1 MRRVLAL
8 IALVAAG
15 ILAGGSL
22 LPVQGNRTTD
32 AERRSTVD
40 ASSALSPV
48 TGRDAQVDIERLSE
62 LAVDGAPANVYT
74 DLGLAYLRQ
83 GRATADPAYLTLAS
97 DAFETALSAEET
109 NYRALVGS
117 AVLAGSQHRF
127 DEMERLGRVAVAVNP
142 SSGAA
147 HGVLGDALFE
157 QGRYGAAIEAY
168 QEMLDRRPDLAA
180 YSRISYLYE
189 TLGNNAAAVRW
200 MLLAL
205 DASVGSLDIAYSSY
219 HLFLVELRR
228 GNEGIARRHL
238 QRAIELAP
246 NDHLTLAGQ
255 GHLAFVD
262 GDIELARRLFRAA
275 FEKVPSLAY
284 MGALAELAT
293 IQGDTEEAERY
304 YDMAFEREQQFL
316 ANDALVDAELA
327 VFSTDAGRVEHALE
341 LATSLHRA
349 RPTGATEEALGW
361 SLFNSGRSAR
371 ALKLLQA
378 SIDHGGDSH
387 TLFFAA
393 QAALELGRQPLAQ
406 RYLARAL
413 YLDPYFSYR
422 YAGIAQEQL
431 DELRTATSSNSDQ
444 G

>member
-1 MRRVLAL
+1 MRRVLL
-8 IALVAAG
+8 PIALVVTG

-22 LPVQGNRTTD
+22 LPAQGNRSPED
-32 AERRSTVD
+32 PSRSAVD
-40 ASSALSPV
+40 ATSAISPV
-48 TGRDAQVDIERLSE
+48 SGRDAQADIERLKQ
-62 LAVDGAPANVYT
+62 LATSDASANVHA

-97 DAFETALSAEET
+97 DAFESALSVDET

-117 AVLAGSQHRF
+117 AVLAGSRHRF
-127 DEMERLGRVAVAVNP
+127 DDMERLGREAVAINP

-189 TLGNNAAAVRW
+189 TLGNNAAAARW
-200 MLLAL
+200 MRLAL
-205 DASVGSLDIAYSSY
+205 DASVGSADIAYSSY

-228 GNEGIARRHL
+228 GNEGVARRHL
-238 QRAIELAP
+238 QRAIELSP
-246 NDHLTLAGQ
+246 DDHLTLAGQ

-275 FEKVPSLAY
+275 FETVPSLAY
-284 MGALAELAT
+284 MGALAELST
-293 IQGDTEEAERY
+293 IQGDTEEAKRY
-304 YDMAFEREQQFL
+304 YDMAFEREQQFI
-316 ANDALVDAELA
+316 ANDALADAELA
-327 VFSTDAGRVEHALE
+327 VFSTDAGRVPHALE
-341 LATSLHRA
+341 LAKTLHRA
-349 RPTGATEEALGW
+349 RATGATEEALGW
-361 SLFNSGRSAR
+361 ALFNSGQPAR
-371 ALKLLQA
+371 ALELLQA
-378 SIDHGGDSH
+378 SIEHGGDSH

-393 QAALELGRQPLAQ
+393 QAALELDKQPLAQ

-413 YLDPYFSYR
+413 DLDPYFSYR
-422 YAGIAQEQL
+422 YAGIAEEQL
-431 DELRTATSSNSDQ
+431 AELRSATSSDSDQ